1 MKQVSHANLC
11 LRPKVC
17 RLKERH
23 GFVHMKKDKAVRK
36 AERKAAAIKKIKSL
50 IAPLIALLII
60 LVAVVAIMMW
70 PQEIEEEKII
80 ELRGYSGDAKEYVME
95 NDKLK
100 FVMDAETTQFSV
112 TVKETGEVWYSNPQ
126 DADSDGVAF
135 TTEKSKLKSTVLLTY
150 TTINGV
156 DTLYNNYDFSM
167 TNKLYEI
174 EQGSD
179 YLRIDYSIG
188 DVEREFIIPLV
199 MEQARYDEI
208 MAGLSGGNK
217 NLMSQYYKKYDIN
230 KLSKADEK
238 IKDEL
243 LERYPLM
250 ADGIIYAIRDTAN
263 QAVKTKLEGVFAE
276 IGYTYEDYLVD
287 KEKDT
292 ALKTSDKPVY
302 NMSVIYRLEDG
313 DLVVEVPND
322 SFDYIEDKP
331 IYYLSLLPYFGA
343 AGTED
348 EGFLFVPEGG
358 GAIIDFNNGKV
369 AQNPYYASI
378 YGWDMCQNRKAVVHE
393 TRTNFNVF
401 GESKGDAS
409 YICIVEQ
416 GAPYAAI
423 QADIAGRNNSYN
435 FVNAVY
441 TVTKREQY
449 DVSDKYNGNMFVYEE
464 TLPEGESY
472 AQRYRFINSGSY
484 TDMAKAY
491 QGYLMETYAG
501 AFTKQDTKEAP
512 ALVEIVGAVDKVKQ
526 VFGVP
531 VSRPL
536 ALTTYKEA
544 ENLITELKNSGMKEL
559 SVKLTGW
566 ANGGVLQQ
574 MLEKIKPVKD
584 LGSKKDIQQLVK
596 TAAELG
602 VDVYLDGITNYAI
615 DSSFFDGFFV
625 FTDAARQVS
634 KEKAELYEYSTTTF
648 AQRDDLDEYY
658 LLKASQIDKMVDNL
672 AAEAKGYSAGISF
685 ADIGKDL
692 SSDFTRKAP
701 VSRQAVME
709 NHTATLAELSADTRL
724 MVNDGNDYV
733 VAYAD
738 MVSNMDLRGAEYTII
753 DRTVP
758 FYQMAL
764 HGYVEYTGE
773 PLNLT
778 KEMQDELLKSAE
790 YGAGLSFTLME
801 ESSFTLQNTLYTEYF
816 GAEYA
821 AAKDDMYAVYNRYNK
836 ELGHIFNQEMT
847 GHEYLAADVT
857 CTTYEDGTKVYVN
870 YTYHDFTAADGTVV
884 PSKDYAVTR

>member
-1 MKQVSHANLC
+1 M
-11 LRPKVC
+11 R
-17 RLKERH
+17 
-23 GFVHMKKDKAVRK
+23 KDKATRK
-36 AERKAAAIKKIKSL
+36 AELKATAVEKLKSL

-60 LVAVVAIMMW
+60 GIAALAVVLM
-70 PQEIEEEKII
+70 PEEEEEEKII
-80 ELRGYSGDAKEYVME
+80 EIRGYSGEETEYVME

-100 FVMDAETTQFSV
+100 LIMDAETTQFSLE
-112 TVKETGEVWYSNPQ
+112 VKETGEVWYSNPQ
-126 DADSDGVAF
+126 DVDNDGIAF
-135 TTEKSKLKSTVLLTY
+135 TTEKSKLKSTVLLTH

-167 TNKLYEI
+167 KNKLFEI
-174 EQGSD
+174 EQGDD
-179 YLRIDYSIG
+179 YIRIDYSIG

-199 MEQARYDEI
+199 MEEEFYNQFMEN
-208 MAGLSGGNK
+208 LSGGNK
-217 NLMSQYYKKYDIN
+217 NLVSQYYKKYDIN
-230 KLSKADEK
+230 KLSKSDEK

-250 ADGIIYAIRDTAN
+250 ETTVIYAIRDTAN
-263 QAVKTKLEGVFAE
+263 EAVKTKLEALFAE
-276 IGYTYEDYLVD
+276 NGYTYEMYLLD

-313 DLVVEVPND
+313 DLVVEVPVE
-322 SFDYIEDKP
+322 SLDYTEDRP

-343 AGTED
+343 AGTTD

-358 GAIIDFNNGKV
+358 GALINFNNGKV
-369 AQNPYYASI
+369 AQNGYYASI
-378 YGWDMCQNRKAVVHE
+378 YGWDMCLDRDAIVHE

-409 YICIVEQ
+409 YICMVEQ

-423 QADIAGRNNSYN
+423 QADVSGRNNSYN

-441 TVTKREQY
+441 TVAKREQY
-449 DVSDKYNGNMFVYEE
+449 DVSDKYNGSMYVYEP

-472 AQRYRFINSGSY
+472 AQRYRFINSGEY

-491 QGYLMETYAG
+491 REYLFETYKG
-501 AFTKQDTKEAP
+501 AFAKQDTAEAP
-512 ALVEIVGAVDKVKQ
+512 VLVEIVGAVDKVKQ
-526 VFGVP
+526 VMGVP

-536 ALTTYKEA
+536 ALTTYAEA
-544 ENLITELKNSGMKEL
+544 KDMVAELTASGMKEL
-559 SVKLTGW
+559 SVKLVGW
-566 ANGGVLQQ
+566 MNGGVQQ
-574 MLEKIKPVKD
+574 TMLSKIKTVKD
-584 LGSKKDIQQLVK
+584 LGSRKELQNMIDS
-596 TAAELG
+596 ANALG
-602 VDVYLDGITNYAI
+602 VSVYLDGITNYAI
-615 DSSFFDGFFV
+615 DSDLMDGFFV
-625 FTDAARQVS
+625 FTDAARFVS
-634 KEKAELYEYSTTTF
+634 KEQAELYEYSSTTYGK
-648 AQRDDLDEYY
+648 RDDLDEYY
-658 LLKASQIDKMVDNL
+658 LLNAELIDEMIANL
-672 AAEAKGYSAGISF
+672 TEEVHDMGAGVSF

-692 SSDFTRKAP
+692 SSDFTRKSP
-701 VSRQAVME
+701 VSRQAAME
-709 NHTATLAELSADTRL
+709 NHSETLKQLSGTMNI

-753 DRTVP
+753 DKTVP

-764 HGYVEYTGE
+764 HGYVEYVGE
-773 PLNLT
+773 SLNLT
-778 KEMQDELLKSAE
+778 RELQDELLKSAE

-821 AAKDDMYAVYNRYNK
+821 AAKDNMYAIYNRYNK
-836 ELGHIFNQEMT
+836 ELGHVFNQEMT
-847 GHEYLAADVT
+847 DHDYLATDIT

-870 YTYHDFTAADGTVV
+870 YTYQDYTAADGTVV
-884 PSKDYAVTR
+884 PAKDYTVTR

>member
-1 MKQVSHANLC
+1 
-11 LRPKVC
+11 
-17 RLKERH
+17 
-23 GFVHMKKDKAVRK
+23 MKKDKATRK
-36 AERKAAAIKKIKSL
+36 AELKAAAVQKLKSL

-60 LVAVVAIMMW
+60 GIAVAAIMLW
-70 PQEIEEEKII
+70 PEEVEEEKII
-80 ELRGYSGDAKEYVME
+80 ELRGYSGEESEYVME
-95 NDKLK
+95 NEQLK
-100 FVMDAETTQFSV
+100 FTMDPETTQFSV
-112 TVKETGEVWYSNPQ
+112 TVKDTGAVWYSNPQ
-126 DADSDGVAF
+126 DADSDGLAF

-174 EQGSD
+174 EQGED
-179 YLRIDYSIG
+179 YIRVDYSIG

-199 MEQARYDEI
+199 IEEDRYNALMD
-208 MAGLSGGNK
+208 GLSGGNK
-217 NLMSQYYKKYDIN
+217 NLVSQYYKKYDVN
-230 KLSKADEK
+230 KLSKSDEK

-243 LERYPLM
+243 LERYPLLETTV
-250 ADGIIYAIRDTAN
+250 IYAIRDTAN
-263 QAVKTKLEGVFAE
+263 EAVKTKLEGLFAE
-276 IGYTYEDYLVD
+276 SGYTYEDYLAD

-302 NMSVIYRLEDG
+302 NMSMIYRLEDG
-313 DLVVEVPND
+313 DLVVEVPLD
-322 SFDYIEDKP
+322 SLDYVEDKP

-343 AGTED
+343 AGTSE

-358 GAIIDFNNGKV
+358 GALINFNNGKV

-378 YGWDMCQNRKAVVHE
+378 YGWDMCQDREAIVHE
-393 TRTNFNVF
+393 TRTSFNVF
-401 GESKGDAS
+401 GEAKGNDS

-416 GAPYAAI
+416 GAPYAAV

-435 FVNAVY
+435 FINAVY

-449 DVSDKYNGNMFVYEE
+449 DVSDKYNGSMYVYEP

-472 AQRYRFINSGSY
+472 AQRYRFVNSGDY

-491 QGYLMETYAG
+491 QEYLFNTYEG
-501 AFTKQDTKEAP
+501 AFAKQDSTEAP
-512 ALVEIVGAVDKVKQ
+512 VLVEIVGAVDKVKQ

-544 ENLITELKNSGMKEL
+544 EAMIAELKANGMNEL

-566 ANGGVLQQ
+566 ANGGVQQ
-574 MLEKIKPVKD
+574 KMLEKIKTVKD
-584 LGSKKDIQQLVK
+584 LGSRKELQQLI
-596 TAAELG
+596 TSANNLG
-602 VDVYLDGITNYAI
+602 VPVYLDGITNYAI
-615 DSSFFDGFFV
+615 DSDFFDGFFV
-625 FTDAARQVS
+625 FTDAARFVS
-634 KEKAELYEYSTTTF
+634 KEKAELYEYSSTTYGK
-648 AQRDDLDEYY
+648 RDDLDEYY
-658 LLKASQIDKMVDNL
+658 LLNAELIDEMVANL
-672 AAEAKGYSAGISF
+672 TEEALDMNAGVSF
-685 ADIGKDL
+685 ADIGKEL

-701 VSRQAVME
+701 VSRQAVKE
-709 NHTATLAELSADTRL
+709 KHTETLQQLSGT
-724 MVNDGNDYV
+724 MNIMINDGNDYA

-778 KEMQDELLKSAE
+778 KELQDELLKSAE

-821 AAKDDMYAVYNRYNK
+821 AAKDNMYEIYNRYNK
-836 ELGHIFNQEMT
+836 ELGHVFGQEMT
-847 GHEYLAADVT
+847 DHEYLAADVT

-870 YTYHDFTAADGTVV
+870 YTYQDFTAADGTVV
-884 PSKDYAVTR
+884 PAKDYTVKR